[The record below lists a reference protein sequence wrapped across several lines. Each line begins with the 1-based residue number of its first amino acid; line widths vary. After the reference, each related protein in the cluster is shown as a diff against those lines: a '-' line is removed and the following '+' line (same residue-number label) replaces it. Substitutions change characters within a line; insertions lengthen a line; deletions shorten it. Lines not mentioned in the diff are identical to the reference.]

1 MRHQH
6 RFSRSRGADDGFFAG
21 HDRPSLH
28 ALWHAFARHYERGG
42 EFRGKRGGEQR
53 GEGFERRHGGR
64 GDWHEFHGNERGHG
78 GRHEFHGDERGRGG
92 RHEFR
97 GDGRGRDGS
106 RHEFQGDVRGYGG
119 YGGRGER
126 DDRGG
131 FGYGHDRFSL
141 HALWHAI
148 GRHHEHRGGGRG
160 GRFGG
165 GPGGFSGDGDGFPRG
180 RKFSSDDLQL
190 LLLSMIEAQP
200 SHGYELIKAL
210 ETRSNGFYSPSPGMV
225 YPALTY
231 LEELGYVTVQL
242 EGNRK
247 RYELSETGREYL
259 GANRDRV
266 ELMLAKLTHIARK
279 MDSVRRAFAGEEPA
293 DISEGGWLPELSEA
307 RRALK
312 HALLRRDNVPA
323 DEQRRI
329 AAILMRATKEIEG
342 EGNPG
347 SDEGGG
353 EFTA

>member
-28 ALWHAFARHYERGG
+28 ALWHAFARHYTFGGERGG
-42 EFRGKRGGEQR
+42 EAR
-53 GEGFERRHGGR
+53 GEGFDRRRGGR
-64 GDWHEFHGNERGHG
+64 GDRD
-78 GRHEFHGDERGRGG
+78 EFHGDERGRGG
-92 RHEFR
+92 RHEFHDDERGRGARHEFR
-97 GDGRGRDGS
+97 GDGRGRDGG
-106 RHEFQGDVRGYGG
+106 RHEFQGDERGYGHH
-119 YGGRGER
+119 GGRGERGER

-165 GPGGFSGDGDGFPRG
+165 GPGGFGGDGDGFPRG